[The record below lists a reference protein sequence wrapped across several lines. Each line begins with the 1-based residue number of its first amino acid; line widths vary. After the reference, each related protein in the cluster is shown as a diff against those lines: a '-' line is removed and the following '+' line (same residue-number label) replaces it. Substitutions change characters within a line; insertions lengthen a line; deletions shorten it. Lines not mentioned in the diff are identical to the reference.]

1 MLNLSLSKK
10 LPLIMGTMAILAAV
24 SAGIVGFIQAQSALH
39 KAEEEKLEA
48 ILHDRASSLTEWYEA
63 IDGDLSVQSENPF
76 VIEALYAFKNGWADL
91 GSGQQ
96 QHLQRLYIA
105 ENPHPLGSKD
115 DLDVANDG
123 SSYALA
129 HESYHP
135 YFRSLQKDRGY
146 HDIFLLD
153 RDGNVVYSVFKEVDY
168 ATNVVTGEWVDTD
181 LGNAFRAARDAGTS
195 RDRTFLDFKPYPPSQ
210 DAPGAFMSAPI
221 INSEN
226 KLTGV
231 IVFQMPIDTL
241 NNVMN
246 RTAGLGETGE
256 TFAVGPD
263 HLMRSN
269 SRFSEESTIL
279 TRRVDTEPVDL
290 ALAGETGI
298 METLDYRDHEV
309 FSAYAPVKLGNIT
322 WAILVDQDSHEAMEA
337 IDGLLLI
344 LLEVIG
350 ITTLI
355 LAGVGIWVGRLIT
368 KPILAMADTMEDIAG
383 GDTGSDVPGTNRT
396 DELGKMASAVE
407 IFRKGLIERAE
418 MRVEQENERTATRK
432 AIKKAVNDIAVQ
444 VEASTGSLIEDVSSA
459 MENASKVSRAIKDA
473 AKRVEEDTH
482 TVAAATEESQAS
494 LNTMSASTEGM
505 ANSIRDI
512 SREMETSLGAT
523 NEAVSAGDDAK
534 LKISSLSDS
543 VEKVSE
549 VVAVITGIAEQTNLL
564 ALNATIEAARAG
576 EAGKG
581 FAVVASEV
589 KDLANQTARSTDEIV
604 AQISDIQQSTEAA
617 VQSFDNIST
626 ALDRVQAV
634 AQTIAGAVEKQN
646 TTTEEIAS
654 TADETRQASAEIA
667 QSVASVSNEARK
679 TSEQTVD
686 LNQAIDSVTEMV
698 RDLGDDLN
706 KVVRASTDEADRRL
720 SDRIEDD
727 SACELVVNDKTYQT
741 TLSDLSSNVVRVA
754 RPDTLADVRGRIEFV
769 SEAHKIRCEADVIE
783 CSGTFIRLEFVE
795 KQSIKIAA

>member
-1 MLNLSLSKK
+1 MNNLSLSKK
-10 LPLIMGTMAILAAV
+10 LPLIMGTLATLAAI
-24 SAGIVGFIQAQSALH
+24 SAGFVGFIQAQSALH
-39 KAEEEKLEA
+39 HAEEEKLLA
-48 ILHDRASSLTEWYEA
+48 ILHDRASSLKDWYST
-63 IDGDLSVQSENPF
+63 IDGDLSVEAENPM
-76 VIEALYAFKNGWADL
+76 VNEALYAFEDGWAEL
-91 GSGQQ
+91 GSGQRQ
-96 QHLQRLYIA
+96 RLQRLYID

-115 DLDVANDG
+115 ELDVANDG

-129 HESYHP
+129 HKSYHP
-135 YFRSLQKDRGY
+135 YFRHLQRERGY
-146 HDIFLLD
+146 DDVLLLD
-153 RDGNVVYSVFKEVDY
+153 PDGNVVYSVFKEVDY
-168 ATNVVTGEWVDTD
+168 ATNVTTGEWKDTN
-181 LGNAFRAARDAGTS
+181 LGSAFRAARDAGTS
-195 RDRTFLDFKPYPPSQ
+195 RERTFFDFKHYAPSQ
-210 DAPGAFMSAPI
+210 GAPAAFMSAPI
-221 INSEN
+221 IGPGNR
-226 KLTGV
+226 LAGV
-231 IVFQMPIDTL
+231 IIFQMPVDTL
-241 NNVMN
+241 NHVMN

-256 TFAVGPD
+256 TFVVGPD

-279 TRRVDTEPVDL
+279 ERRVDTEPVDL

-309 FSAYAPVKLGNIT
+309 FSAYTPVEMGNTT

-337 IDGLLLI
+337 IDGLLLV

-350 ITTLI
+350 ITTLV
-355 LAGVGIWVGRLIT
+355 LAGVGIWVGRMIT

-383 GDTGSDVPGTNRT
+383 GDTGTQVPGTDRT
-396 DELGKMASAVE
+396 DELGQMASAVE
-407 IFRKGLIERAE
+407 VFRRGLIERAE

-432 AIKKAVNDIAVQ
+432 AIKQAVNDIAVQ
-444 VEASTGSLIEDVSSA
+444 VEASTSSLIEDVSSA
-459 MENASKVSRAIKDA
+459 IDSATKVSREIKDA

-494 LNTMSASTEGM
+494 LNTMSSSTEGM

-523 NEAVSAGDDAK
+523 NQAVSAGDDAK
-534 LKISSLSDS
+534 LKIGSLSDS

-646 TTTEEIAS
+646 TATEEIAS
-654 TADETRQASAEIA
+654 TADETRQASEEIA
-667 QSVASVSNEARK
+667 QSVASVSTEARK

-686 LNQAIDSVTEMV
+686 LNRAIDSVTEMV
-698 RDLGDDLN
+698 RDLGADLN

-720 SDRIEDD
+720 SERIEDD

-741 TLSDLSSNVVRVA
+741 TLSDLSATAVRVA
-754 RPDTLADVRGRIEFV
+754 RPETLADVRGRIEFY
-769 SEAHKIRCEADVIE
+769 SKTHDIRCEADVIE

-795 KQSIKIAA
+795 KQSINIAA

>member
-1 MLNLSLSKK
+1 MANLSLSKK
-10 LPLIMGTMAILAAV
+10 LPLILGTMATLAAI
-24 SAGIVGFIQAQSALH
+24 SAGIVGFVQAQSALH
-39 KAEEEKLEA
+39 HAEEEKLLA
-48 ILHDRASSLTEWYEA
+48 ILHDRASSLKDWYQE
-63 IDGDLSVQSENPF
+63 IDGDLSVQAQNPL
-76 VIEALYAFKNGWADL
+76 VNEALLAFENGWADL
-91 GSGQQ
+91 GYRQRQ
-96 QHLQRLYIA
+96 NLQRLYID

-115 DLDVANDG
+115 ELDVANDG
-123 SSYALA
+123 SSYSRA
-129 HESYHP
+129 HGTYHP
-135 YFRSLQKDRGY
+135 YFRSLQRDRGY
-146 HDIFLLD
+146 YDIFLLD
-153 RDGNVVYSVFKEVDY
+153 PGGNVVYSVFKEPDY
-168 ATNVVTGEWVDTD
+168 ATNVSNGEWKDTD
-181 LGNAFRAARDAGTS
+181 LGNAFRAAKNAGTGQE
-195 RDRTFLDFKPYPPSQ
+195 RAFFDFKPYAPSQ
-210 DAPGAFMSAPI
+210 GTPAAFMSAPI
-221 INSEN
+221 LGANN
-226 KLTGV
+226 QLAGV

-279 TRRVDTEPVDL
+279 TRRVDAETVDL

-298 METLDYRDHEV
+298 METLDYRNHEV
-309 FSAYAPVKLGNIT
+309 FSAYTPVELGNTT
-322 WAILVDQDSHEAMEA
+322 WAILVDQDTHEAMAA

-355 LAGVGIWVGRLIT
+355 LAGIGVWVGRMIT

-383 GDTGSDVPGTNRT
+383 GDTGSEVPALGRT
-396 DELGKMASAVE
+396 DELGQMASAVE

-432 AIKKAVNDIAVQ
+432 AIKQAVNNIAVQ
-444 VEASTGSLIEDVSSA
+444 VEASTSSLIEDVSRA
-459 MENASKVSRAIKDA
+459 MESATQVSRQIKDA

-505 ANSIRDI
+505 ATSIRDI
-512 SREMETSLGAT
+512 SQEMEVSLGAT

-534 LKISSLSDS
+534 LKIGSLSDS

-604 AQISDIQQSTEAA
+604 TQISDIQQSTDAA
-617 VQSFDNIST
+617 VRSFDNIAT

-646 TTTEEIAS
+646 ATTEEIAS
-654 TADETRQASAEIA
+654 TADETRQASEEIA

-720 SDRIEDD
+720 SERVEDD
-727 SACELVVNDKTYQT
+727 SACELVVNDKVYQT
-741 TLSDLSSNVVRVA
+741 TLSDLSATVVRVA
-754 RPDTLADVRGRIEFV
+754 RPETLADVKGRIEFI
-769 SEAHKIRCEADVIE
+769 SEAHKIKCEADVIE

-795 KQSIKIAA
+795 KQSIRIAA

>member
-1 MLNLSLSKK
+1 
-10 LPLIMGTMAILAAV
+10 MGAMATIAAV
-24 SAGIVGFIQAQSALH
+24 SAGIVGFVQAQSALH
-39 KAEEEKLEA
+39 KAEEEKLLA
-48 ILHDRASSLTEWYEA
+48 ILHDRASSLKEWYSG
-63 IDGDLSVQSENPF
+63 IDGDLSVQAENPL
-76 VIEALYAFKNGWADL
+76 VIEALGEFENAWADL
-91 GSGQQ
+91 GSGQRQ
-96 QHLQRLYIA
+96 RLQRLYID

-115 DLDVANDG
+115 ELDAANDG
-123 SSYALA
+123 SSYTRA
-129 HESYHP
+129 HRSYHP
-135 YFRSLQKDRGY
+135 YFRSLQRDRGY
-146 HDIFLLD
+146 YDIFLLD
-153 RDGNVVYSVFKEVDY
+153 TEGNVVYSVFKEPDY
-168 ATNVVTGEWVDTD
+168 ATNVATGQWKESD
-181 LGNAFRAARDAGTS
+181 LGTAFRAATNAGTS
-195 RDRTFLDFKPYPPSQ
+195 GATSFLDFKPYAPSQ
-210 DAPGAFMSAPI
+210 DAPAAFMSTPI
-221 INSEN
+221 IGPNN
-226 KLTGV
+226 QLAGV
-231 IVFQMPIDTL
+231 LVFQMPIDTL

-263 HLMRSN
+263 QLMRSN

-279 TRRVDTEPVDL
+279 KRRVNTEPVEL

-298 METLDYRDHEV
+298 METMDYRDHHV
-309 FSAYAPVKLGNIT
+309 FSAYTPVELGDTT
-322 WAILVDQDSHEAMEA
+322 WAILVDQDTHEAMEA
-337 IDGLLLI
+337 IDGLVLI

-350 ITTLI
+350 VTTLV
-355 LAGVGIWVGRLIT
+355 LAGIGIWVGRMIT
-368 KPILAMADTMEDIAG
+368 KPILGMANTMEEIAG
-383 GDTGSDVPGTNRT
+383 GDTGSEVPGVGRT

-407 IFRKGLIERAE
+407 IFRKGLMERAA

-444 VEASTGSLIEDVSSA
+444 VEASTSSLIDDVSNA
-459 MENASKVSRAIKDA
+459 MEGATKVSREIKDA

-494 LNTMSASTEGM
+494 LKTMSASTEGM

-523 NEAVSAGDDAK
+523 NDAVSAGDDAK
-534 LKISSLSDS
+534 LKIGSLSDS

-634 AQTIAGAVEKQN
+634 AQTIAGSVEEQN
-646 TTTEEIAS
+646 AATEEIAS
-654 TADETRQASAEIA
+654 TADETRQASEEIA
-667 QSVASVSNEARK
+667 QSVASVSTEAKK

-698 RDLGDDLN
+698 RDLGADLN
-706 KVVRASTDEADRRL
+706 RVVKASTDEADRRL
-720 SDRIEDD
+720 SERIEDD

-741 TLSDLSSNVVRVA
+741 TMSDLSATVVRVA
-754 RPDTLADVRGRIEFV
+754 RPDTLADVKGRIEFI
-769 SEAHKIRCEADVIE
+769 SEAHRIKCEADVIE

-795 KQSIKIAA
+795 KQSIRIAA